1 MGRLS
6 SQLGFFISILLITFT
21 SHSDDRIYK
30 VNTRTNE
37 IKIMAYNLQNMFDS
51 THDESKGEH
60 KNDYEFL
67 PKDSEWKQYCPGGN
81 WKQSCLETDWTATKV
96 RRKMRRVKEALEL
109 QGSLPDILALSEVEN
124 PNVVGQ
130 LAKVLGYDDFYM
142 TDSPDKRGIDLAILY
157 LKEKMTAIDYVEK
170 ELEESMYPTRNAS
183 AVHFRLTEKFG
194 GGVLGVY
201 PVHWPSQRGPVQAR
215 IYAAKTV
222 RKLVNAEK
230 RKYRNEKYQA
240 VILGDFNVTEQ
251 DSPHP
256 VRSVLL
262 DRGWSNQFL
271 STRELASI
279 YGNPHLERMPQ
290 GTYYYGPKNAWNMF
304 DQILVTKSLNDGEGL
319 EIMPKSYRIHAPKA
333 ISQENDHGERIPF
346 RYNHKTNETKWT
358 GYSDHYAVHVK
369 LRYRSR

>member
-6 SQLGFFISILLITFT
+6 SQLGFCISILLITFT

-30 VNTRTNE
+30 VNTRPNE

-51 THDESKGEH
+51 RHDETKGEH
-60 KNDYEFL
+60 KNDYQFL
-67 PKDSEWKQYCPGGN
+67 PKSSKWKQYCPAGN
-81 WKQSCLETDWTATKV
+81 YYQSCLDTDWTSKKV
-96 RRKMRRVKEALEL
+96 KIKIQRVKEALEL

-124 PNVVGQ
+124 PNVVGK
-130 LAKVLGYDDFYM
+130 LAKALGYDDYYM
-142 TDSPDKRGIDLAILY
+142 TDSPDKRGIDLAVLY
-157 LKEKMTAIDYVEK
+157 LKEKMTAIDYVEV

-183 AVHFRLTEKFG
+183 AVHFRLSEQMG

-222 RKLVNAEK
+222 RNLVNAEK
-230 RKYRNEKYQA
+230 RKYRNETYQA
-240 VILGDFNVTEQ
+240 VVLGDFNVTEE

-271 STRELASI
+271 STRELAI
-279 YGNPHLERMPQ
+279 HNNHPHLDKMPP
-290 GTYYYGPKNAWNMF
+290 GTYYYGPKNLWNMF
-304 DQILVTKSLNDGEGL
+304 DQLLVTKSLQDGVGL
-319 EIMPKSYRIHAPKA
+319 EVMPKSYRIHAPKK

-346 RYNHKTNETKWT
+346 RYNHRTDEQKWM

-369 LRYRSR
+369 LRFKRD